1 MARFIYIKLIMN
13 LDKPF
18 KSIVLLLLVS
28 FLYSSCS
35 SKKERILVFSKTE
48 GYRHES
54 IPVGKLALI
63 DFGKDLG
70 VEVDTTENADYFIA
84 DSLKKYSAV
93 VFLNTTMDILNDTQ
107 QKAFE
112 GYIKTGKGFL
122 GIHAA
127 ADTEYEWSYYGE
139 LLGAYFQSHP
149 KIQEAEFYVTDRSNP
164 ATDSLPDR
172 FKREDEL
179 YNYKNINPDIHVIVK
194 IDESSYEGGENGT
207 DHPFVWYHEYDGGR
221 AFYTGMGHTNES
233 YSDPLF
239 VNIVK
244 GGLLYVLGKSDLQQ
258 Q

>member
-1 MARFIYIKLIMN
+1 MN

-112 GYIKTGKGFL
+112 GYIKAGKGFL
-122 GIHAA
+122 GI
-127 ADTEYEWSYYGE
+127 
-139 LLGAYFQSHP
+139 
-149 KIQEAEFYVTDRSNP
+149 
-164 ATDSLPDR
+164 
-172 FKREDEL
+172 
-179 YNYKNINPDIHVIVK
+179 
-194 IDESSYEGGENGT
+194 
-207 DHPFVWYHEYDGGR
+207 
-221 AFYTGMGHTNES
+221 
-233 YSDPLF
+233 
-239 VNIVK
+239 
-244 GGLLYVLGKSDLQQ
+244 
-258 Q
+258 